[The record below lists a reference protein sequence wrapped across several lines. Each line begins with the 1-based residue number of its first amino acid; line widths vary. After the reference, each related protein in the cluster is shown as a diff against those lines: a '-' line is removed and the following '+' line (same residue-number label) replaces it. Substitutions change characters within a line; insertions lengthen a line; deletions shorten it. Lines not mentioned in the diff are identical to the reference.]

1 MPLGLSQGIV
11 TFMLERRSIT
21 TGVKPDG
28 MHGMP
33 LGLLRLS
40 HPERDISE
48 RRLPIDLLPSYVGTY
63 LVRSNL

>member
-1 MPLGLSQGIV
+1 
-11 TFMLERRSIT
+11 MLERRSIT